1 MIKYLREMINMKNN
15 EKNIISIRIVMI
27 ISLLFYL
34 LIAFFVDAYI
44 NNLMLLNTIMIIVTI
59 LFILFISI
67 IFRIELEIINYECKN
82 CKHIFKPKYKNALLA
97 PHIGTIRY
105 LKCPKCNENHWN
117 KRILKEK

>member
-1 MIKYLREMINMKNN
+1 MKN
-15 EKNIISIRIVMI
+15 NIISIRIIMI

-34 LIAFFVDAYI
+34 LIAFLVDEYI

-59 LFILFISI
+59 LFVLLILIM
-67 IFRIELEIINYECKN
+67 FRIELKIINYECKK
-82 CKHIFKPKYKNALLA
+82 CKHLFKPKYKDALLA

-105 LKCPKCNENHWN
+105 LKCPKCNEKHWN